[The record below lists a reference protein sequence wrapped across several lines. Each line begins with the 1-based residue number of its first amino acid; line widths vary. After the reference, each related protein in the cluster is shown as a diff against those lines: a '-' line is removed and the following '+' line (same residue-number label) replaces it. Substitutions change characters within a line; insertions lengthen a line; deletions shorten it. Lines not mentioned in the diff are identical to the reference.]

1 MTPEEVGRRV
11 VELLAP
17 VEATASVSGGQ
28 GYARATVDVPP
39 ASWADAVRAARD
51 DAELGFDFLDWLSAV
66 DELADGFDVVLHLWS
81 VRGRHG
87 LLLRTR
93 VPRDAPV
100 VASVVD
106 LFPGAAWH
114 ERETHE
120 MFGID
125 FAGHGELRP
134 LLLPPEFEG
143 HPLRKEFV
151 LASRVAKPWPGAKE
165 PGESAAG
172 GGRRPVRPPG
182 VPAPGEW
189 GTTTTPAC
197 AACAGEGPR
206 GGTPARPARERPAR
220 PAPGERP
227 ARAARPS
234 AGEGPAQP
242 ASGER
247 QARPAAG
254 AAGPASGE
262 APETPVGGEAGP
274 GSDAAPA
281 VDEAGPLGRP
291 LPGERPTGPPRQQP
305 DPDAAGE
312 S

>member
-11 VELLAP
+11 VALLAP

-28 GYARATVDVPP
+28 GYARATVDVPL

-51 DAELGFDFLDWLSAV
+51 DAELDLDFLDWLSAV

-81 VRGRHG
+81 VRHRHG

-93 VPRDAPV
+93 VPRDTPV
-100 VASVVD
+100 VASVVG

-165 PGESAAG
+165 PGESEAG

-189 GTTTTPAC
+189 GTTPTPAG
-197 AACAGEGPR
+197 AAGAGEGPR

-220 PAPGERP
+220 PAPGER
-227 ARAARPS
+227 
-234 AGEGPAQP
+234 
-242 ASGER
+242 
-247 QARPAAG
+247 QARPAPGERPARPAAAERPARPTAG
-254 AAGPASGE
+254 DAPERAVSGE
-262 APETPVGGEAGP
+262 PGE
-274 GSDAAPA
+274 GSTAAPTA
-281 VDEAGPLGRP
+281 DEAGPLGRP
-291 LPGERPTGPPRQQP
+291 LPGERPTGPPRQEP
-305 DPDAAGE
+305 EPDAAGE

>member
-17 VEATASVSGGQ
+17 VGATASVSGGQ
-28 GYARATVDVPP
+28 GYARATVDIPT

-51 DAELGFDFLDWLSAV
+51 DAGLGCDFLDWLSAV
-66 DELADGFDVVLHLWS
+66 DELADGFDVVAHLWS
-81 VRGRHG
+81 VRHRHG

-93 VPRDAPV
+93 VSRDAPV

-106 LFPGAAWH
+106 VFPGAAWH

-165 PGESAAG
+165 PGESEAG
-172 GGRRPVRPPG
+172 GGRRPIRPPG

-189 GTTTTPAC
+189 GTTPTPAG
-197 AACAGEGPR
+197 AAGVGEGPR

-220 PAPGERP
+220 RVPGASRPTGPARREPAPPP
-227 ARAARPS
+227 AEP
-234 AGEGPAQP
+234 
-242 ASGER
+242 
-247 QARPAAG
+247 
-254 AAGPASGE
+254 
-262 APETPVGGEAGP
+262 
-274 GSDAAPA
+274 
-281 VDEAGPLGRP
+281 GPLGRP
-291 LPGERPTGPPRQQP
+291 VPGERPTGPARQEPAADRPVDQTRP
-305 DPDAAGE
+305 EPGGGAEAGE
-312 S
+312 D